1 MGWSSMTGPRRVET
15 SALLARFDGTGELR
29 ASDPSRVGSYRVL
42 RRLGCGGM
50 GQVYL
55 ARSPGGRA
63 VAIKVIRPDLAE
75 KRGFRARFAREV
87 AAARGVNGMF
97 TAAVVDADPDAELP
111 WMATAFVDGPSLADA
126 VEEHGPL
133 PPQTVLSLAAGL
145 AEGLQAIHQ
154 AGLVHRDL
162 KPSNVLLASDGPRVI
177 DFGISWVG
185 DGSRLTDAGMTVG
198 SPGFLSPEQARGH
211 EVSEASDVFSLG
223 AVLTYAATGEG
234 PFGEGA
240 DEALM
245 YRVVHERPDLTRVP
259 DELRWLIESCL
270 AKKPGY
276 RPTVGQLLDRLA
288 QVTAAGQQS
297 DSTGL
302 HDSAA
307 WLHTASGPET
317 GASGAGLREAGDRA
331 LEAGGSRAGMR
342 RSGARAAAMP
352 MTGDN
357 LSGTYSAVPDT
368 PGDAYTSVDAPLP
381 GLSGLND
388 REPRARRLWLPLA
401 GAAACVAVAVGSV
414 MFLMSSSHG
423 PGTGPANP
431 PAFVAP
437 PVPGTSAGA
446 GAAGKASPAKPGHT
460 ALPPGS
466 ATSPA
471 GGASPSSSA
480 SAAPSQSTP
489 AGTASQAPPPSTTQ
503 PPSSG
508 PTTPAGTTTAPAP
521 PPSSPSRH
529 CILGIICG

>member
-1 MGWSSMTGPRRVET
+1 MTGPRRVET

-29 ASDPSRVGSYRVL
+29 ASDPARVGSYRVL
-42 RRLGCGGM
+42 RRLGSGGM

-63 VAIKVIRPDLAE
+63 VAIKVIRPDLAS
-75 KRGFRARFAREV
+75 KRGFRVRFAREV

-111 WMATAFVDGPSLADA
+111 WMATAYVDGPSLADA

-133 PPQTVLSLAAGL
+133 PPPTVLSLAAGL

-177 DFGISWVG
+177 DFGISWAG

-211 EVSEASDVFSLG
+211 EVSAASDVFSLG

-245 YRVVHERPDLTRVP
+245 YRVVHERPDLSRVP

-270 AKKPGY
+270 AKKAGY
-276 RPTVGQLLDRLA
+276 RPTLGQLLDRLA
-288 QVTAAGQQS
+288 QGTAAGTMS

-307 WLHTASGPET
+307 WLHAASDPET
-317 GASGAGLREAGDRA
+317 GGSGAGLRKAGSRAIEAGA
-331 LEAGGSRAGMR
+331 ASGASRAGMR
-342 RSGARAAAMP
+342 KPGTRGTGMP
-352 MTGDN
+352 MTGEHM
-357 LSGTYSAVPDT
+357 SGTFSEV
-368 PGDAYTSVDAPLP
+368 PGDAYTSVDAFPPDLP
-381 GLSGLND
+381 GFEGP
-388 REPRARRLWLPLA
+388 RPRARRLWLPLA
-401 GAAACVAVAVGSV
+401 GAVACVVVAAGSV
-414 MFLMSSSHG
+414 MFLMSSPQG
-423 PGTGPANP
+423 PGTGPSSP

-437 PVPGTSAGA
+437 VVPGTSAGP
-446 GAAGKASPAKPGHT
+446 GTVAGKRSPSAPGRG

-471 GGASPSSSA
+471 ASKSPSSSA
-480 SAAPSQSTP
+480 SASASPSKTTP
-489 AGTASQAPPPSTTQ
+489 AGTSQAPPPATR

-508 PTTPAGTTTAPAP
+508 PTTPTQSTTPPAP